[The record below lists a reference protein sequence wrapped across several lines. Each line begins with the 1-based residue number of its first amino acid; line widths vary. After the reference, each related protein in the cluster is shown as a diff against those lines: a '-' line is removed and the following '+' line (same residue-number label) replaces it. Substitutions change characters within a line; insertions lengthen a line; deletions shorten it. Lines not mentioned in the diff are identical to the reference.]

1 MFKEVSTKLH
11 FPKIEEGILEFWQT
25 EDIFQKSVRNRS
37 LDPPF
42 VFLEGPPFANA
53 PPGVHHVL
61 ARVMKDAICRYKTM
75 TGHYVQR
82 KAGWDT
88 HGLPVEYQVEKK
100 LNIKNKQDLE
110 AYGVKNFI
118 EKCKE
123 NVFQYEQ
130 DWRKMTERIGFWVDL
145 DDPYITLS
153 NNYIESVWWILKQ
166 AWEKDLLYQGHKVQP
181 YCSRCG
187 TTLASHEVAQGYQ
200 VVKDPSIYIKFPV
213 KDLVNTFLLVWTT
226 TPWTLPSNV
235 AVVVGE
241 DYDYVSVEYQ
251 GQDLILAKAL
261 VGNVFGE
268 EEQLRITKGFKGK
281 ELLGWEYE
289 PLFNFATPEKKAYYV
304 ISGDFV
310 TLTDGTGLVHTAPAF
325 GQDDY
330 EMLLKY
336 ELPFVQLVDTA
347 GKFVEA
353 VQPWAGEFVKNAD
366 PKIIDNLVNRGLML
380 KTAEYEHEYPF
391 CWRCDTPLLYYA
403 RKSWFIRT
411 TAIRD
416 QMLKHNQEI
425 NWYPEHIKD
434 GRFGRWLENNIDW
447 GLSRERY
454 WGTPLPVWEC
464 QDCEHHHIVGSIQ
477 ELKEHGHNVQDDI
490 ELHRPYIDKIIL
502 ACQKCGGKMS
512 RLEDVIDCWFDSG
525 VAHTAQWH
533 YPFENQDIFE
543 KNYPPDFI
551 SEAIDQ
557 TRGWFYSL
565 LVTGTLLYDKPAYK
579 NCLCLE
585 LITGAD
591 GQKMSKSRGNT
602 VDPWKILD
610 NQGADAMRWYLYT
623 SCPPWT
629 PRAFTVESI
638 DDALKKFMG
647 TLYNVYGFFVMYANL
662 DGIDVLNT
670 PDLSER
676 SMMDQWLI
684 SKLHST
690 IQRVQD
696 EMENYHI
703 TNATRSIAEFVDDL
717 SNWYVRRSRHR
728 FWGAEI
734 GLDKQSAYVTLH
746 QALVSVA
753 KLLAPFTPFIAD
765 SIYRNLICSIDLN
778 AAESVHLT
786 DFPVMDEHL
795 INEQL
800 EEDMATVRDIV
811 AWGRALRNQTGIKIR
826 QPLSSLTIED
836 SKKKPVNRLKD
847 LVIEELNIKEIHFI
861 GQDKSRFYSYEGKI
875 DFKILGQKYGKSVQS
890 IAKAVEKAD
899 GDTLMQSMKANGN
912 VKIEVDS
919 QSFTLEEG
927 EIHWHGKTRD
937 GYVIDLDNKKFIALN
952 TELTEDLVLEGFARE
967 IVNKIQQARKEADF
981 NVSDRIR
988 ISIESTDIVHQA
1000 FDQYCDYIITET
1012 LTEEVVTAPNPTAFI
1027 KSQKINGQDA
1037 TISLEQI

>member
-11 FPKIEEGILEFWQT
+11 FPKIEEEILEFWQA

-88 HGLPVEYQVEKK
+88 HGLPIEYQVEKQ
-100 LNIKNKQDLE
+100 LNIKNKQELE

-153 NNYIESVWWILKQ
+153 NNYIESVWWVLKQ
-166 AWEKDLLYQGHKVQP
+166 AWEKDLLYQGYKVQP
-181 YCSRCG
+181 YCPRCG
-187 TTLASHEVAQGYQ
+187 TTLANHEVSQGYQ
-200 VVKDPSIYIKFPV
+200 VVTDPSIYIKFPV
-213 KDLVNTFLLVWTT
+213 KNLVNTFLLVWTT

-235 AVVVGE
+235 AIVVGE

-261 VGNVFGE
+261 VSNVFGE
-268 EEQLRITKGFKGK
+268 KEQVKIKKVFKGK
-281 ELLGWEYE
+281 EILDWEYE
-289 PLFNFATPEKKAYYV
+289 PLFNFATPKEKAYYV
-304 ISGDFV
+304 IGGDFV

-347 GKFVEA
+347 GNFVDA

-366 PKIIDNLVNRGLML
+366 PKIIEDLIDRGLIL
-380 KTAEYEHEYPF
+380 KTTEYEHEYPF

-411 TAIRD
+411 TSIRN

-464 QDCEHHHIVGSIQ
+464 EDCGHHHVVGSIQ
-477 ELKEHGHNVQDDI
+477 ELKEHGYDVPDDI
-490 ELHRPYIDKIIL
+490 ELHRPYIDEIIL
-502 ACQKCGGKMS
+502 ACQECGGKMS
-512 RLEDVIDCWFDSG
+512 RFEDVIDCWFDSG

-602 VDPWKILD
+602 IDPWEILD
-610 NQGADAMRWYLYT
+610 KQGADAMRWYLYT

-629 PRAFTVESI
+629 PRAFTVEAI
-638 DDALKKFMG
+638 DEALKKFMG

-662 DGIDVLNT
+662 DRIDFSNI
-670 PDLSER
+670 PDLSNR
-676 SMMDQWLI
+676 SMMDRWLI
-684 SKLHST
+684 SKLHLT
-690 IQRVQD
+690 IQRVQN

-703 TNATRSIAEFVDDL
+703 TNATRAVAEFVDDL
-717 SNWYVRRSRHR
+717 SNWYVRRSRDR

-734 GLDKQSAYVTLH
+734 GLDKQSAYVTLY
-746 QALVSVA
+746 QALVGVA

-765 SIYRNLICSIDLN
+765 SIYRNLVCSIDLN
-778 AAESVHLT
+778 ATESVHLT
-786 DFPVMDEHL
+786 DFPALDEQL
-795 INEQL
+795 IDEQL
-800 EEDMATVRDIV
+800 EKDMATVRDIV

-826 QPLSSLTIED
+826 QPLSSLTID
-836 SKKKPVNRLKD
+836 NSKEEPVNRLKD
-847 LVIEELNIKEIHFI
+847 LVLEELNIKEIHFI

-875 DFKILGQKYGKSVQS
+875 DFKILGQKYGKSVQA
-890 IAKAVEKAD
+890 IAKAVAKVD

-912 VKIEVDS
+912 VNIEVGN
-919 QSFTLEEG
+919 QSFTLKEG
-927 EIHWHGKTRD
+927 EIHWNSKTRD
-937 GYVIDLDNKKFIALN
+937 GHAVDWDNKKFIALN

-967 IVNKIQQARKEADF
+967 IVNKIQQARKEANF

-988 ISIESTDIVHQA
+988 ISIESTEIVHQA
-1000 FDQYCDYIITET
+1000 FDQHCNYIITET
-1012 LTEEVVTAPNPTAFI
+1012 LTKEIVTVPNPKAFI

>member
-1 MFKEVSTKLH
+1 FKEVSTKLH
-11 FPKIEEGILEFWQT
+11 FPKIEEEILEFWQA

-88 HGLPVEYQVEKK
+88 HGLPIEYQVEKQ
-100 LNIKNKQDLE
+100 LNIKNKQELE

-153 NNYIESVWWILKQ
+153 NNYIESVWWVLKQ
-166 AWEKDLLYQGHKVQP
+166 AWEKDLLYQGYKVQP
-181 YCSRCG
+181 YCPRCG
-187 TTLASHEVAQGYQ
+187 TTLANHEVSQGYQ
-200 VVKDPSIYIKFPV
+200 VVTDPSIYIKFPV
-213 KDLVNTFLLVWTT
+213 KNLVNTFLLVWTT

-235 AVVVGE
+235 AIVVGE

-261 VGNVFGE
+261 ASNVFGE
-268 EEQLRITKGFKGK
+268 KEQVKIKKVFKGK
-281 ELLGWEYE
+281 EILDWEYE
-289 PLFNFATPEKKAYYV
+289 PLFNFATPKEKAYYV
-304 ISGDFV
+304 IGGDFV

-347 GKFVEA
+347 GNFVDA

-366 PKIIDNLVNRGLML
+366 PKIIEDLIDRGLIL
-380 KTAEYEHEYPF
+380 KTTEYEHEYPF

-411 TAIRD
+411 TSIRN

-464 QDCEHHHIVGSIQ
+464 EDCGHHHVVGSIQ
-477 ELKEHGHNVQDDI
+477 ELKEHGYDVPDDI
-490 ELHRPYIDKIIL
+490 ELHRPYIDEIIL
-502 ACQKCGGKMS
+502 ACQECGGKMS
-512 RLEDVIDCWFDSG
+512 RFEDVIDCWFDSG

-602 VDPWKILD
+602 IDPWEILD
-610 NQGADAMRWYLYT
+610 KQGADAMRWYLYT

-629 PRAFTVESI
+629 PRAFTVEAI
-638 DDALKKFMG
+638 DEALKKFMG

-662 DGIDVLNT
+662 DRIDFSNI
-670 PDLSER
+670 PDLSNR
-676 SMMDQWLI
+676 SMMDRWLI
-684 SKLHST
+684 SKLHLT
-690 IQRVQD
+690 IQRVQN

-703 TNATRSIAEFVDDL
+703 TNATRAVAEFVDDL
-717 SNWYVRRSRHR
+717 SNWYVRRSRDR

-734 GLDKQSAYVTLH
+734 GLDKQSAYVTLY
-746 QALVSVA
+746 QALVGVA

-765 SIYRNLICSIDLN
+765 SIYRNLVCSIDLN
-778 AAESVHLT
+778 ATESVHLT
-786 DFPVMDEHL
+786 DFPALDEQL
-795 INEQL
+795 IDEQL
-800 EEDMATVRDIV
+800 EKDMATVRDIV

-826 QPLSSLTIED
+826 QPLSSLTID
-836 SKKKPVNRLKD
+836 NSKEEPVNRLKD
-847 LVIEELNIKEIHFI
+847 LFLEELNIKEIHFI

-875 DFKILGQKYGKSVQS
+875 DFKILGQKYGKSVQA
-890 IAKAVEKAD
+890 IAKAVAKVD

-912 VKIEVDS
+912 VNIEVGN
-919 QSFTLEEG
+919 QSFTLKEG
-927 EIHWHGKTRD
+927 EIHWNSKTRD
-937 GYVIDLDNKKFIALN
+937 GHAVDWDNKKFIALN

-967 IVNKIQQARKEADF
+967 IVNKIQQARKEANF

-988 ISIESTDIVHQA
+988 ISIESTEIVHQA
-1000 FDQYCDYIITET
+1000 FDQHYNYIITET
-1012 LTEEVVTAPNPTAFI
+1012 LTKEIVTVPNPKAFI

>member
-11 FPKIEEGILEFWQT
+11 FPKIEEEILEFWQA

-88 HGLPVEYQVEKK
+88 HGLPIEYQVEKQ
-100 LNIKNKQDLE
+100 LNIKNKQELE

-153 NNYIESVWWILKQ
+153 NNYIESVWWVLKQ
-166 AWEKDLLYQGHKVQP
+166 AWEKDLLYQGYKVQP
-181 YCSRCG
+181 YCPRCG
-187 TTLASHEVAQGYQ
+187 TTLANHEVSQGYQ
-200 VVKDPSIYIKFPV
+200 VVTDPSIYIKFPV
-213 KDLVNTFLLVWTT
+213 KNLVNTFLLVWTT

-235 AVVVGE
+235 AIVVGE

-261 VGNVFGE
+261 VSNVFGE
-268 EEQLRITKGFKGK
+268 KEQVKIKKVFKGK
-281 ELLGWEYE
+281 EILDWEYE
-289 PLFNFATPEKKAYYV
+289 PLFNFATPKEKAYYV
-304 ISGDFV
+304 IGGDFV

-347 GKFVEA
+347 GNFVDA

-366 PKIIDNLVNRGLML
+366 PKIIEDLIDRGLIL
-380 KTAEYEHEYPF
+380 KTTEYEHEYPF

-411 TAIRD
+411 TSIRN

-464 QDCEHHHIVGSIQ
+464 EDCGHHHVVGSIQ
-477 ELKEHGHNVQDDI
+477 ELKEHGYDVPDDI
-490 ELHRPYIDKIIL
+490 ELHRPYIDEIIL
-502 ACQKCGGKMS
+502 ACQECGGKMS
-512 RLEDVIDCWFDSG
+512 RFEDVIDCWFDSG

-602 VDPWKILD
+602 IDPWEILD
-610 NQGADAMRWYLYT
+610 KQGADAMRWYLYT

-629 PRAFTVESI
+629 PRAFTVEAI
-638 DDALKKFMG
+638 DEALKKFMG

-662 DGIDVLNT
+662 DRIDFSNI
-670 PDLSER
+670 PDLSNR
-676 SMMDQWLI
+676 SMMDRWLI
-684 SKLHST
+684 SKLHLT
-690 IQRVQD
+690 IQRVQN

-703 TNATRSIAEFVDDL
+703 TNATRAVAEFVDDL
-717 SNWYVRRSRHR
+717 SNWYVRRSRDR

-734 GLDKQSAYVTLH
+734 GLDKQSAYVTLY
-746 QALVSVA
+746 QALVGVA

-765 SIYRNLICSIDLN
+765 SIYRNLVCSIDLN
-778 AAESVHLT
+778 ATESVHLT
-786 DFPVMDEHL
+786 DFPALDEQL
-795 INEQL
+795 IDEQL
-800 EEDMATVRDIV
+800 EKDMATVRDIV

-826 QPLSSLTIED
+826 QPLSSLTID
-836 SKKKPVNRLKD
+836 NSKEEPVNRLKD
-847 LVIEELNIKEIHFI
+847 LVLEELNIKEIHFI

-875 DFKILGQKYGKSVQS
+875 DFKILGQKYGKSVQA
-890 IAKAVEKAD
+890 IAKAVAKVD

-912 VKIEVDS
+912 VNIEVGN
-919 QSFTLEEG
+919 QSFTLKEG
-927 EIHWHGKTRD
+927 EIHWNSKTRD
-937 GYVIDLDNKKFIALN
+937 GHAVDWDNKKFIALN

-967 IVNKIQQARKEADF
+967 IVNKIQQARKEANF

-988 ISIESTDIVHQA
+988 ISIESTEIVHQA
-1000 FDQYCDYIITET
+1000 FDQHYNYIITET
-1012 LTEEVVTAPNPTAFI
+1012 LTKEIVTVPNPKAFI

>member
-11 FPKIEEGILEFWQT
+11 FPKIEEEILEFWQA

-88 HGLPVEYQVEKK
+88 HGLPIEYQVEKQ
-100 LNIKNKQDLE
+100 LNIKNKQELE

-153 NNYIESVWWILKQ
+153 NNYIESVWWVLKQ
-166 AWEKDLLYQGHKVQP
+166 AWEKDLLYQGYKVQP
-181 YCSRCG
+181 YCPRCG
-187 TTLASHEVAQGYQ
+187 TTLANHEVSQGYQ
-200 VVKDPSIYIKFPV
+200 VVTDPSIYIKFPV
-213 KDLVNTFLLVWTT
+213 KNLVNTFLLVWTT

-235 AVVVGE
+235 AIVVGE

-261 VGNVFGE
+261 VSNVFGE
-268 EEQLRITKGFKGK
+268 KEQVKIKKVFKGK
-281 ELLGWEYE
+281 EILDWEYE
-289 PLFNFATPEKKAYYV
+289 PLFNFATPKEKAYYV
-304 ISGDFV
+304 IGGDFV

-336 ELPFVQLVDTA
+336 KLPFVQLVDTA
-347 GKFVEA
+347 GNFVDA

-366 PKIIDNLVNRGLML
+366 PKIIEDLIDRGLIL
-380 KTAEYEHEYPF
+380 KTTEYEHEYPF

-411 TAIRD
+411 TSIRN

-464 QDCEHHHIVGSIQ
+464 EDCGHHHVVGSIQ
-477 ELKEHGHNVQDDI
+477 ELKEHGYDVPDDI
-490 ELHRPYIDKIIL
+490 ELHRPYIDEIIL
-502 ACQKCGGKMS
+502 ACQECGGKMS
-512 RLEDVIDCWFDSG
+512 RFEDVIDCWFDSG

-602 VDPWKILD
+602 IDPWEILD
-610 NQGADAMRWYLYT
+610 KQGADAMRWYLYT

-629 PRAFTVESI
+629 PRAFTVEAI
-638 DDALKKFMG
+638 DEALKKFMG

-662 DGIDVLNT
+662 DRIDFSNI
-670 PDLSER
+670 PDLSNR
-676 SMMDQWLI
+676 SMMDRWLI
-684 SKLHST
+684 SKLHLT
-690 IQRVQD
+690 IQRVQN

-703 TNATRSIAEFVDDL
+703 TNATRAVAEFVDDL
-717 SNWYVRRSRHR
+717 SNWYVRRSRDR

-734 GLDKQSAYVTLH
+734 GLDKQSAYVTLY
-746 QALVSVA
+746 QALVGVA

-765 SIYRNLICSIDLN
+765 SIYRNLVCSIDLN
-778 AAESVHLT
+778 ATESVHLT
-786 DFPVMDEHL
+786 DFPALDEQL
-795 INEQL
+795 IDEQL
-800 EEDMATVRDIV
+800 EKDMATVRDIV

-826 QPLSSLTIED
+826 QPLSSLTID
-836 SKKKPVNRLKD
+836 NSKEEPVNRLKD
-847 LVIEELNIKEIHFI
+847 LVLEELNIKEIHFI

-875 DFKILGQKYGKSVQS
+875 DFKILGQKYGKSVQA
-890 IAKAVEKAD
+890 IAKAVAKVD

-912 VKIEVDS
+912 VNIEVGN
-919 QSFTLEEG
+919 QSFTLKEG
-927 EIHWHGKTRD
+927 EIHWNSKTRD
-937 GYVIDLDNKKFIALN
+937 GHAVDWDNKKFIALN

-967 IVNKIQQARKEADF
+967 IVNKIQQARKEANF

-988 ISIESTDIVHQA
+988 ISIESTEIVHQA
-1000 FDQYCDYIITET
+1000 FDQHYNYIITET
-1012 LTEEVVTAPNPTAFI
+1012 LTKEIVTVPNPKAFI